1 MLRRLSALAALPVL
15 LAAGVG
21 LPGCQTAPQADD
33 VPEPVAADTAAA
45 LPVQPDMAV
54 ATLTALDSSGV
65 TGRVAFRRLGE
76 ATEVRYSVAGLTPG
90 EHGIHLHQNAACG
103 ADSTGEAGTAAGPHF
118 NPLASPHG
126 APVAALTARHAGDFG
141 NLIADETGRA
151 EGILIDS
158 VLTFDGPTALV
169 GHAVIVHAG
178 RDDLATQ
185 PGGDSGGRVA
195 CGVTAR

>member
-1 MLRRLSALAALPVL
+1 MLRRLSAFAALSIL
-15 LAAGVG
+15 LAA
-21 LPGCQTAPQADD
+21 CQTAPQADD
-33 VPEPVAADTAAA
+33 VPAPVAADTAAA
-45 LPVQPDMAV
+45 RPAQVAV
-54 ATLTALDSSGV
+54 ATLAALDSSGV
-65 TGRVAFRRLGE
+65 SGRVEFRRLGE
-76 ATEVRYSVAGLTPG
+76 ATEVRYSVSGLAPG
-90 EHGIHLHQNAACG
+90 EHGIHVHQNADCG

-126 APVAALTARHAGDFG
+126 APAAGLTARHAGDFG

-178 RDDLATQ
+178 RDDLETQ
-185 PGGDSGGRVA
+185 PGGDSGDRIA
-195 CGVTAR
+195 CGVTAL

>member
-1 MLRRLSALAALPVL
+1 MLRRLAALAVLPVL
-15 LAAGVG
+15 LVA
-21 LPGCQTAPQADD
+21 CETAPQADD
-33 VPEPVAADTAAA
+33 VPAPVAADTAAA
-45 LPVQPDMAV
+45 RPLEAEVAV
-54 ATLTALDSSGV
+54 ATLAALDSSGV
-65 TGRVAFRRLGE
+65 TGRVEFRRIGE
-76 ATEVRYSVAGLTPG
+76 TTEVRYSVEGLTPG
-90 EHGIHLHQNAACG
+90 EHGFHVHQNADCG

-126 APVAALTARHAGDFG
+126 APQAALTARHAGDFG

-185 PGGDSGGRVA
+185 PGGDSGYRIA
-195 CGVTAR
+195 CGVTAL